1 MEIAAEIR
9 DAVSAV
15 ARRHGIVLVLLFGS
29 FAAAKPRED
38 SDVDIAVR
46 FQDREV
52 SLRRLLDVQ
61 EEFSGIFPGREIDA
75 VSLERADPLFM
86 KKITERVL
94 VLYEE
99 PGEADAFLRLAFKRY
114 QDHGK
119 YLAMERDFA
128 RRYVEKIAR

>member
-1 MEIAAEIR
+1 MEITAKIR

-15 ARRHGIVLVLLFGS
+15 ARRHGIALVLLFGS
-29 FAAAKPRED
+29 FAAGNTREN

-52 SLRRLLDVQ
+52 SLRRLLEVQ
-61 EEFSGIFPGREIDA
+61 EELSGIFPGREIDA

-86 KKITERVL
+86 KKIAERFL

-99 PGEADAFLRLAFKRY
+99 PGAADAFLRLAFKRY